1 MATQQQLT
9 RKFRNISRV
18 LTRCSNMK
26 ITFSGKGAWHS
37 DGIINL
43 PIGDFSNDEF
53 VTMSIGYCDHELGHE
68 NYTSG
73 DFYERAFH
81 ESPFLKGLLNSLDD
95 AHQEARLI
103 ADFKGCKTSLRKLV
117 VLCKEKGIFIKPSC
131 EHNESLILRAWVL
144 YGARSFN
151 DQPLDEYYRFADDLL
166 KQKFGDDFY
175 RAIHK
180 IFNSSV
186 MLKLN
191 STEKCYDTAKQIY
204 DLFMAWVDEQESNN
218 NDSDDAD
225 GSDDSEDDLSDSDDA
240 DGTDDSEDDL
250 SDSDDADGTDD
261 SEDDLSDSDDADG
274 TDDSEDDLSD
284 SDDADGTD
292 DSKDDLS
299 DSDDAAGSDDSEDD
313 LSDSDDADGSDDS
326 ENDLSDSDD
335 ADGSDDSVEH
345 SKGSG
350 SNTPARR
357 KAEILDSLD
366 DDSFDFHAQLREQI
380 ADLAKDFE
388 GSFIKPMNVIPQNPV
403 SIDQVGGFH
412 VGETHKLVSGLKNP
426 LKRIFH
432 DQNYCKKSLD
442 KKGATISSS
451 RISTVVTGNKRI
463 FERESIRRSPNAV
476 ISLLVDKSG
485 SMGDADMRMANSVSY
500 AMSAALDGIKGVKN
514 MVGYYPSYL
523 MNDSGCYI
531 DEAHLEIV
539 KTFDKKP
546 KASNFNITGSGCT
559 PTAQAVVSAIAYL
572 VNRAEPR
579 KLLFVITDGAPDN
592 IEELKQSIAEANA
605 VGVKVFGIGIRRDV
619 QGFEDA
625 DFSVIQS
632 EQDLIVALTKG
643 LRHAFK

>member
-1 MATQQQLT
+1 M
-9 RKFRNISRV
+9 
-18 LTRCSNMK
+18 
-26 ITFSGKGAWHS
+26 
-37 DGIINL
+37 
-43 PIGDFSNDEF
+43 
-53 VTMSIGYCDHELGHE
+53 
-68 NYTSG
+68 
-73 DFYERAFH
+73 
-81 ESPFLKGLLNSLDD
+81 
-95 AHQEARLI
+95 
-103 ADFKGCKTSLRKLV
+103 
-117 VLCKEKGIFIKPSC
+117 
-131 EHNESLILRAWVL
+131 
-144 YGARSFN
+144 
-151 DQPLDEYYRFADDLL
+151 
-166 KQKFGDDFY
+166 
-175 RAIHK
+175 
-180 IFNSSV
+180 
-186 MLKLN
+186 
-191 STEKCYDTAKQIY
+191 
-204 DLFMAWVDEQESNN
+204 
-218 NDSDDAD
+218 
-225 GSDDSEDDLSDSDDA
+225 
-240 DGTDDSEDDL
+240 
-250 SDSDDADGTDD
+250 
-261 SEDDLSDSDDADG
+261 
-274 TDDSEDDLSD
+274 
-284 SDDADGTD
+284 
-292 DSKDDLS
+292 
-299 DSDDAAGSDDSEDD
+299 
-313 LSDSDDADGSDDS
+313 
-326 ENDLSDSDD
+326 
-335 ADGSDDSVEH
+335 
-345 SKGSG
+345 
-350 SNTPARR
+350 
-357 KAEILDSLD
+357 
-366 DDSFDFHAQLREQI
+366 
-380 ADLAKDFE
+380 AKDFE

-403 SIDQVGGFH
+403 SIDQVGGCH

-523 MNDSGCYI
+523 LNDSGYYI

-546 KASNFNITGSGCT
+546 KASDFNITGAGST